1 MLHTIKYGLSNSI
14 LALLT
19 LFTLL
24 FIACEKDEVNVDTV
38 QLEVFGP
45 APVLRGGEIKFIG
58 KNLDKVTAVVLAD
71 GLEITDIEVKSP
83 QEIAVHI
90 PQDAEPGHITLKYA
104 NGEIKT
110 KTPLTF
116 SEPI

>member
-45 APVLRGGEIKFIG
+45 SPVLRGGEIRFIG
-58 KNLDKVTAVVLAD
+58 NNLDKVTAVVLTG
-71 GLEITDIEVKSP
+71 GLEIT
-83 QEIAVHI
+83 EIQRLGKEEIRIQI
-90 PQDAEPGHITLKYA
+90 PQIGRASCRERV
-104 NGEIKT
+104 
-110 KTPLTF
+110 
-116 SEPI
+116 